1 MFLLTWDSVD
11 RLLKKMRVTEIV
23 NKPERLKNI
32 SFEILLWISSNHS
45 ERKVVKNMYKP

>member
-11 RLLKKMRVTEIV
+11 RLLKKMRETEIV
-23 NKPERLKNI
+23 NKPERLKKI